1 MLKAGPAAS
10 AVVTRQS
17 LIESGVGTPPEPV
30 DATAALRA
38 EIAALHQR
46 LTDSESAV
54 TQARQ
59 RAEAEAREREGL
71 AERLARE
78 AAERALWEQLAQ
90 ESETTKAEIA
100 ARLAALQAE
109 ASQTPRTEVADL
121 AARAEAAAQHLDL
134 DEADTRTL
142 IDAQLRDRGWEAD
155 TPALRHLSLSSVE
168 IPVR

>member
-78 AAERALWEQLAQ
+78 AA
-90 ESETTKAEIA
+90 
-100 ARLAALQAE
+100 
-109 ASQTPRTEVADL
+109 
-121 AARAEAAAQHLDL
+121 
-134 DEADTRTL
+134 
-142 IDAQLRDRGWEAD
+142 
-155 TPALRHLSLSSVE
+155 
-168 IPVR
+168 

>member
-1 MLKAGPAAS
+1 MPG
-10 AVVTRQS
+10 
-17 LIESGVGTPPEPV
+17 SGRGGSTS
-30 DATAALRA
+30 ATA
-38 EIAALHQR
+38 
-46 LTDSESAV
+46 
-54 TQARQ
+54 
-59 RAEAEAREREGL
+59 
-71 AERLARE
+71 
-78 AAERALWEQLAQ
+78 
-90 ESETTKAEIA
+90 ESETAKAEIA

-155 TPALRHLSLSSVE
+155 THALRHLSLSSVE